1 MSSVKS
7 IHILRNAA
15 LAGALAV
22 GVAGA
27 LAAGPAQA
35 RPGCLKGALVGGV
48 AGHLVGHGV
57 LGAAAGCAYGSHER
71 NKYDRRD
78 NDEGRSSY
86 APRQYNQY

>member
-7 IHILRNAA
+7 IHIVRNAA

-22 GVAGA
+22 GLAGA
-27 LAAGPAQA
+27 LTAGPAQA

-71 NKYDRRD
+71 HQYDREQ

-86 APRQYNQY
+86 APRQGDRY